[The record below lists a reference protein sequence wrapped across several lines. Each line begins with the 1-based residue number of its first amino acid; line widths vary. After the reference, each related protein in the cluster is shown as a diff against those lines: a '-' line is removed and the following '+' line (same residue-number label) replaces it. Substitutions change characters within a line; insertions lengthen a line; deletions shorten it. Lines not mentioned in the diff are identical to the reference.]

1 MSEKELNQ
9 ITYALSLVSDPVFSA
24 VMQQYIDS
32 NGIEE
37 EVTRE
42 NCAEILDTIYEAQVA
57 EEEIGFDYFYDVL
70 TTFIQDS
77 LAELLSIEE

>member
-1 MSEKELNQ
+1 MSEKELQQ
-9 ITYALSLVSDPVFSA
+9 IEYALSLVSDPVFSA

-32 NGIEE
+32 NGIEQDI
-37 EVTRE
+37 TRE
-42 NCAEILDTIYEAQVA
+42 NCTKILESIYEAQVA

>member
-42 NCAEILDTIYEAQVA
+42 NFAEILENIYEAQVA